1 MKRSTDGDVSETSV
15 AQYHV
20 AEVDGIPYSYE
31 YTHDTTLP
39 VGVDDAFDMWI
50 NEVWVG
56 VSLTCEVQCQ
66 LNLMCMMIQ
75 GGFPPSKVPFVLEK
89 EGQGRGR
96 EGSIRRAYY
105 GLLREEILQVG
116 SRQPSPSSGTKHD
129 GKPRIRTVLY
139 QAPTMP
145 LPFHH
150 YKGLVRFI
158 PQGDDQTLIRWSGK
172 LAPKRWDMTWFG
184 GLFASLVFVL
194 FRFAVGQM
202 VTGWTVHATT
212 LSNKAKK
219 RH

>member
-1 MKRSTDGDVSETSV
+1 MTRSADGDVSETSV
-15 AQYHV
+15 ALYHA

-39 VGVDDAFDMWI
+39 MGVDDAFDMWI

-56 VSLTCEVQCQ
+56 
-66 LNLMCMMIQ
+66 

-105 GLLREEILQVG
+105 GLIREEILQVG

-158 PQGDDQTLIRWSGK
+158 PSRRRSNPHQMERQTRPQALGHDVVWGALRQPRLRPVSLCCGANGDWVDCPRNHVIEQGEEAALI
-172 LAPKRWDMTWFG
+172 
-184 GLFASLVFVL
+184 
-194 FRFAVGQM
+194 
-202 VTGWTVHATT
+202 
-212 LSNKAKK
+212 
-219 RH
+219 